1 MYHLEHKGFS
11 PASVLFL
18 VLLLVTTWP
27 AGARDDFQFT
37 FQPNHRDQLGGFNEV
52 RQIRIAQ
59 QYGLGY
65 LPLKV
70 MRQHRLIEKHATQY
84 GLGNVRVNWLTFPN
98 GEKMNRA
105 LETGFL
111 DIASGGLVP
120 MISAWDRT
128 RNTAGIKGLA
138 ALSAMP
144 AYLNTRNPKVKR
156 LADFSDQDRIAL
168 PAPGASFQAI
178 ILQMATAAELG
189 RSNAGYLDK
198 LTVAMRHPDAEKA
211 LVAGNTAITAHFA
224 SPPYQYQ
231 ELKQPGVHKVLSS
244 YDVLGGPATFTVL
257 WAADAFVTNNPHTTM
272 VIMRALREAMQMI
285 SQDPQLAATTY
296 IQQGGSIDLSES
308 DIITLLKNPEHSYST
323 APLNVMK
330 VADFMYLSGKIR
342 NRPADSDSL
351 FSYHAIAVPGN

>member
-1 MYHLEHKGFS
+1 MHQLKQKVFPS
-11 PASVLFL
+11 ASFILFM
-18 VLLLVTTWP
+18 LLLLTAWSVS
-27 AGARDDFQFT
+27 ARDDFQFQ
-37 FQPNHRDQLGGFNEV
+37 FQPNPRDQLGGFNEV

-70 MRQHRLIEKHATQY
+70 MRQHRLIEKHANQY

-98 GEKMNRA
+98 GKKMNQA

-128 RNTAGIKGLA
+128 RNTIGIKGLA

-144 AYLNTRNPKVKR
+144 AYLNTRNPRVKL

-168 PAPGASFQAI
+168 PAPGASYQAV

-189 RSNAGYLDK
+189 RSNAAFLDK

-211 LVAGNTAITAHFA
+211 LVADNSTITAHFT

-231 ELKQPGVHKVLSS
+231 ELKHPGIHKVLSS
-244 YDVLGGPATFTVL
+244 YDVLGGPATFTAL
-257 WAADAFVTNNPHTTM
+257 WSAESFVSNNPHTIM
-272 VIMRALREAMQMI
+272 VFMRALREAMHMI
-285 SQDPQLAATTY
+285 ERDHQLAATTY

-308 DIITLLKNPEHSYST
+308 DIITLLKNPEHRYST
-323 APLNVMK
+323 VPLNVMK
-330 VADFMYLSGKIR
+330 VADFMYQTGKIK
-342 NRPADSDSL
+342 NRPASADSL
-351 FSYHAIAVPGN
+351 FSYHAVDIPRN